1 MTGQGNELKDT
12 RLHDPVR
19 PAVFA
24 PFVTGDPLIA
34 TLGPIAR
41 RVSDKTVE
49 LRITPA
55 EAALNTWDAL
65 HGGALSAW
73 LDMAMYELAK
83 RRGKIQIRG

>member
-12 RLHDPVR
+12 RLHDPATDPVR

-24 PFVTGDPLIA
+24 PFVTGDPFIA

-55 EAALNTWDAL
+55 EAALNNGFEYLGRIAWWGAVGL
-65 HGGALSAW
+65 ARHG
-73 LDMAMYELAK
+73 DV
-83 RRGKIQIRG
+83 